1 MIVAAKCSV
10 ALCAPAVVRVT
21 PATVPAHVQV
31 EVTPFGCDT
40 KKLNRNY
47 VAIWYATVKAR
58 VADLRH
64 EPVAVS
70 VQLRD
75 AETDEFL
82 VNPGT
87 TSVVEGEYL
96 VASISFN
103 SMILEQIVFQWRE
116 ADTVYEIYLRDF
128 YAGERC

>member
-1 MIVAAKCSV
+1 
-10 ALCAPAVVRVT
+10 
-21 PATVPAHVQV
+21 
-31 EVTPFGCDT
+31 
-40 KKLNRNY
+40 
-47 VAIWYATVKAR
+47 
-58 VADLRH
+58 
-64 EPVAVS
+64 VAVS